1 MHQQQQMHEAERS
14 ELLAEIRRQTRY
26 YRHLLL
32 FLYTIFA
39 EGPLSGSWTQR
50 QQQDQHPS
58 ILLLCAIAQHILA
71 RSRTQTMC
79 RENYFQMKCE
89 VCDKDLGTNTTLNL
103 CQAGHSF
110 ENYELRLQGL
120 DMCGQYICQFV
131 SIHCILFLPACQA
144 LYPDE
149 LQQTLNNIGTIRGGM
164 LWRTCS
170 FSSERKLPCISTR
183 VS

>member
-1 MHQQQQMHEAERS
+1 MHEAERS
-14 ELLAEIRRQTRY
+14 ELLAGIRRQTRY

-58 ILLLCAIAQHILA
+58 ILLLYTIAQHILA

-89 VCDKDLGTNTTLNL
+89 VCDKDLGTNTTLDL

-110 ENYELRLQGL
+110 ENYELCPNGVQSLLEFVGL
-120 DMCGQYICQFV
+120 KCFTCREEEDAMDT
-131 SIHCILFLPACQA
+131 
-144 LYPDE
+144 DE
-149 LQQTLNNIGTIRGGM
+149 LADM
-164 LWRTCS
+164 L
-170 FSSERKLPCISTR
+170 STHI
-183 VS
+183 